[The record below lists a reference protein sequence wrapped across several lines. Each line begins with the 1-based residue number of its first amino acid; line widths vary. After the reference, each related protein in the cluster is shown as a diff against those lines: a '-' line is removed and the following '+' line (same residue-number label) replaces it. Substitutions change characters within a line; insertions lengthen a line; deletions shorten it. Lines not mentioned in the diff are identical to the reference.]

1 MFPAEW
7 SFPISMHTPK
17 ITVICLNKARRE
29 ITRRLLRS
37 KRIASKYLANEWSGS
52 YKSSPRSS
60 PSSGQIK
67 VLGGHCTAFV
77 QSLVPQRWLSP
88 PRALGLVLTGSG
100 TLRRTRSSA
109 SAWMVVCSSAA
120 FPPRAGKHRSPK
132 CFVWGAP
139 EVHMDNVG
147 SQCKEREMLQGLK
160 CCLQLQEI
168 LGP

>member
-1 MFPAEW
+1 M
-7 SFPISMHTPK
+7 
-17 ITVICLNKARRE
+17 ICLNKTRQE

-37 KRIASKYLANEWSGS
+37 KLIASKYLANEWSS
-52 YKSSPRSS
+52 SCKSSPRSS

-67 VLGGHCTAFV
+67 VLKGHCTAFV
-77 QSLVPQRWLSP
+77 QSLVPQRWVSP

-100 TLRRTRSSA
+100 TLRSTRSSA

-132 CFVWGAP
+132 RSVGGAP

-147 SQCKEREMLQGLK
+147 RENLPANAK
-160 CCLQLQEI
+160 SVRRYRV
-168 LGP
+168 